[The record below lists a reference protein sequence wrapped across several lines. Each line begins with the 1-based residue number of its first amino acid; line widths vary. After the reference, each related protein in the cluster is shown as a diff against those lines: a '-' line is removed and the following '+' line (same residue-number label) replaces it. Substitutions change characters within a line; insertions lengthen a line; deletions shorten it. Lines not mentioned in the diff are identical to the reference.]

1 MLLEPLNQRQVWA
14 QDCQGR
20 ESEGGFVRRKS
31 WRARDRYD
39 QSMVCELVR
48 SFDQLIVL
56 QMRVRDEPETGSE
69 LEWDLGSE
77 LEWDLE
83 SRRGVGSAWRP
94 LWF

>member
-1 MLLEPLNQRQVWA
+1 MRLGPLDQRQVWTR
-14 QDCQGR
+14 DCRGR

-69 LEWDLGSE
+69 LG
-77 LEWDLE
+77 WDLE

-94 LWF
+94 LGF